1 MKELS
6 NKSIQ
11 VTALDIGSNKIIVV
25 LAEVFADGTYKVLG
39 HGRAESEGIRAGSI
53 NNSERLLEK
62 LNEAL
67 EEAVR
72 TSNFKG
78 TSLGRISTTI
88 SGKPV
93 TGRDST
99 AELPL
104 PGAVVTLD
112 DMKKVTERAE
122 DALELHEEERLI
134 KSERLYFRID
144 DQTEEQAIENPLGVK
159 GSRLSVHLH
168 SAVASAVNA
177 VNRIQLINRTNLDVS
192 TVLPE
197 GWASGYSVLTEEE
210 RQMGVVLLDIGA
222 ETTDIVVFKGG
233 HPRFTHTLNF
243 GGRMITE
250 RLAGYMHC
258 PMADAEKV
266 KMRLDLRLHDDDQ
279 KQILLTVGQENEAK
293 SFNKFELSHVARQR
307 VGELVVEVGKILYI
321 NGWYTCQGDNY
332 PYNTLPGGVV
342 LTGGTSLMMGID
354 DLFADVPGP
363 YRETFST
370 RRGRASYEGDGC
382 VGLNSPRES
391 AVMGLVAYEAR
402 RFMLGDDDKDE
413 STSDDT
419 LAAKIKRLAKEF
431 FIGQY

>member
-1 MKELS
+1 MKE
-6 NKSIQ
+6 NVTKSIP
-11 VTALDIGSNKIIVV
+11 VTAIDIGSSKIIVV
-25 LAEVFADGTYKVLG
+25 LAEVFSDGTYKVLG
-39 HGRAESEGIRAGSI
+39 HGRAESDGIRAGSI
-53 NNSERLLEK
+53 YDSERLLEK

-78 TSLGRISTTI
+78 TTLGRVCTTI

-104 PGAVVTLD
+104 PGSVVTLD

-134 KSERLYFRID
+134 KSERLFFRID
-144 DQTEEQAIENPLGVK
+144 DQTEEQSIENPLGVK
-159 GSRLSVHLH
+159 GSRISVHLH

-197 GWASGYSVLTEEE
+197 SWASGYAVLTQEE
-210 RQMGVVLLDIGA
+210 RQMGVVLIDIGA

-233 HPRFTHTLNF
+233 HPRFTHTINF
-243 GGRMITE
+243 GGRAVTE
-250 RLAGYMHC
+250 RLAGFMHC
-258 PMADAEKV
+258 SLAQAEQV
-266 KMRLDLRLHDDDQ
+266 KMRLDLRHAEEDRQ
-279 KQILLTVGQENEAK
+279 QILLTVGSEFDAK
-293 SFNKFELSHVARQR
+293 SFNKLELSSIACGQFSQLIEQ
-307 VGELVVEVGKILYI
+307 VGRTLFM
-321 NGWYTCQGDNY
+321 NGWYTCKGANY

-342 LTGGTSLMMGID
+342 LTGGSALMMGID
-354 DLFADVPGP
+354 EFFADVPGP
-363 YRETFST
+363 YRETFAT
-370 RRGRASYEGDGC
+370 RRGRSLYEGEGC

-391 AVMGLVAYEAR
+391 AVMGLIAYEAR
-402 RFMLGDDDKDE
+402 RFMLGEDDKDE
-413 STSDDT
+413 VAIDDS
-419 LAAKIKRLAKEF
+419 LIAKLKRITKEF
-431 FIGQY
+431 FIGEY